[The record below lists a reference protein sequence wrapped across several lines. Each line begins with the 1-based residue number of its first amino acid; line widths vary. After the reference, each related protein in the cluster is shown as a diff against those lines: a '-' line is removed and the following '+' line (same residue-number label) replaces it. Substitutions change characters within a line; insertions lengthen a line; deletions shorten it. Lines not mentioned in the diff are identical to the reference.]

1 MVEIMSYNI
10 TLFWRLYNLNVDK
23 FLRKQVFISLSYASR
38 AASLRPE
45 LVQPE
50 KQPAL
55 ALGIGISTLRSVG
68 QDKWG
73 LTRYPGAIYIGL
85 DMSIMFNPCSLSQ
98 WQFVNSLFT
107 FLLLE
112 QKPPLLP
119 KCGLHL
125 DRKYSK
131 DTLHSRI

>member
-68 QDKWG
+68 QGKWG
-73 LTRYPGAIYIGL
+73 LTPYPGAIYWPGHEHYVQSML
-85 DMSIMFNPCSLSQ
+85 PESVAVCQLVVHL
-98 WQFVNSLFT
+98 FVA
-107 FLLLE
+107 
-112 QKPPLLP
+112 
-119 KCGLHL
+119 
-125 DRKYSK
+125 
-131 DTLHSRI
+131 